1 MCCKPGLGFEPL
13 LGVRGRHFSARYGPR
28 PLTEVPLSEYSK
40 NISWPARALELNHY
54 LFDSINPDGTPCQY
68 RHSSNRVPDKSAA
81 NQSQITKRELVR
93 IIVEEAV
100 SDRVGQLFV
109 DGNHRTAILSIYEKL
124 ADAGWWL
131 DMSAVDLYILISNRS
146 QLEWNAVKLCMVK
159 VILRHSEQCPDIP
172 FQARHIFAKRV
183 KIADINTLFED
194 VEAFLASQE
203 IGMSVKR
210 EKWHSFR
217 RRSKKRHAQFV
228 SLYGRP
234 HIK

>member
-1 MCCKPGLGFEPL
+1 MP
-13 LGVRGRHFSARYGPR
+13 FSKC
-28 PLTEVPLSEYSK
+28 SK
-40 NISWPARALELNHY
+40 NISWPARALELNCY
-54 LFDSINPDGTPCQY
+54 LLDGINPDGTPCQY

-81 NQSQITKRELVR
+81 NQSQISKRELVR

-100 SDRVGQLFV
+100 SVRVGQLFV

-124 ADAGWWL
+124 ADAGRWL

-172 FQARHIFAKRV
+172 FQARCIFARRV
-183 KIADINTLFED
+183 KLIADINTLFED
-194 VEAFLASQE
+194 AEAFLASQE

-210 EKWHSFR
+210 VKWRSFR
-217 RRSKKRHAQFV
+217 RRSKKRHPQFV

-234 HIK
+234 RIK